1 MGAINPGLV
10 DRAIVERLAH
20 RHRILQLT
28 RACFDQAGFI
38 EVETPSVVPSP
49 GLDFHLDAF
58 EVVDSRAARFLTTSP
73 EYQMKR
79 LLASGMGAIYQLCHC
94 FRRDED
100 GHNHQP
106 EFTMLEWYRT
116 RAGSAELMVDTEQL
130 VAMLATRLHGRSAIT
145 RQGRTIDLAP
155 PWPRITVADAFVRY
169 AQTTLESVL
178 PDEERF
184 FRLLVDRVEP
194 QLGRD
199 QPVFLTHYPASMASL
214 AKIHTDDPRYAD
226 RFEAY
231 VDGIELC
238 NGFGELTD
246 PVEQRARFSADQA
259 SRRAG
264 GKVVYPIDERFLSA
278 LDHGLPDSG
287 GNALG
292 FDRMVMLLLGAER
305 IEDVMAFGA
314 SRL

>member
-1 MGAINPGLV
+1 VGAINAGLV
-10 DRAIVERLAH
+10 DRVIVERLAQ
-20 RHRILQLT
+20 RHRVLQLT
-28 RACFDQAGFI
+28 RAFFDQAGFI
-38 EVETPSVVPSP
+38 EVETPSIVPSP

-58 EVVDSRAARFLTTSP
+58 EVSGTRAKRFLSTSP

-94 FRRDED
+94 FRRDEE
-100 GHNHQP
+100 GHAHQP
-106 EFTMLEWYRT
+106 EFAMLEWYRT
-116 RAGSAELMVDTEQL
+116 RAGSAELMVDTERL
-130 VAMLATRLHGRSAIT
+130 VSGLATSLHGSARIA
-145 RQGRTIDLAP
+145 RQGRTIDLTP
-155 PWPRITVADAFVRY
+155 PWPRITVAEAFERY
-169 AQTTLESVL
+169 AQVTLESVL

-184 FRLLVDRVEP
+184 FRLLVDRIEP
-194 QLGRD
+194 HLGLE
-199 QPVFLTHYPASMASL
+199 QPVFVTHYPSSMASL
-214 AKIHTDDPRYAD
+214 ARIHADDPRYAD

-246 PVEQRARFSADQA
+246 PIEQRARFAADQA
-259 SRRAG
+259 SRRVAG
-264 GKVVYPIDERFLSA
+264 KDVYPIDERFITA
-278 LDHGLPDSG
+278 LEHGLPDSG

-292 FDRMVMLLLGAER
+292 LDRLVMLLLDTQR